1 MTTVLVLVTF
11 AVAAVLVLALAVYLV
26 IVMLTLRRIRQTAG
40 LILFGVQ
47 AIADRV
53 DPVADLVGEINDDL
67 GGAADALG
75 SLVERVSP
83 DVQADREA
91 AGGSMEMV
99 GGWHI
104 DHSAHHALEESTSR
118 RSQDA

>member
-11 AVAAVLVLALAVYLV
+11 AAVAVLVLALAVYLV

-53 DPVADLVGEINDDL
+53 DPVADLVGEINHDL

-91 AGGSMEMV
+91 AGGSSMAMT

-104 DHSAHHALEESTSR
+104 DHPAHGSLEETR